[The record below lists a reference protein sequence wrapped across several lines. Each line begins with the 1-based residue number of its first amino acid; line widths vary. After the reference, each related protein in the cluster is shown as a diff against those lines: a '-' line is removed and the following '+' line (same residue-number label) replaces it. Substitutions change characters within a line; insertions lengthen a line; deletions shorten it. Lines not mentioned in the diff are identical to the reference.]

1 MKSLEYTVRFNT
13 PAFLGNAEQNA
24 QWRTPPFKA
33 LIRQWW
39 RVVCGIKDAA
49 RLREEEDRLFGAAN
63 DEGGGSQKSQL
74 RLRLDSWAS
83 GTLQGAWGRDP
94 QVFHQEVGQNGRNV
108 GAHLYLGYG
117 PLIYQQ
123 GTALKHNAAIQ
134 AGETN
139 TLRLA
144 WPGRETSLAELV
156 QLIDWFGALGGRS
169 RNGWGSLEL
178 LPLPPGEGRGEG
190 TPIAPLAASH
200 PLLGRISRPLD
211 DCLRH
216 DWPHA
221 LGQGA
226 DGRPLVWQSTQ
237 TFVTWREAMQA
248 LAKAKIGFRT
258 QPALHFQHGE
268 QQNQTRPADIPFENR
283 HLMAYPVTH
292 HAVAG
297 WAEEFGQ
304 GRLKYDRQGW
314 VVQSARLANQLR
326 FKVASNGDGRLV
338 ARIFHLP
345 CALPRDLAQS
355 LGRAA
360 PTPHQQAAIWQTV
373 HGWLDNTNQSAFQR
387 I

>member
-1 MKSLEYTVRFNT
+1 MKSLEYTIRFNT

-39 RVVCGIKDAA
+39 RVACGITDAA
-49 RLREEEDRLFGAAN
+49 RLREEEGRLFGAAN
-63 DEGGGSQKSQL
+63 DEGGGSQKSQFRIRL
-74 RLRLDSWAS
+74 GKWHMPQIGNLENAGSVCHPEVDNHRLRDCPDGKGKLVDA
-83 GTLQGAWGRDP
+83 
-94 QVFHQEVGQNGRNV
+94 GQ
-108 GAHLYLGYG
+108 YLGYG
-117 PLIYQQ
+117 PFQ
-123 GTALKHNAAIQ
+123 KPNAAIQ

-144 WPGRETSLAELV
+144 WPGKETSLAELV
-156 QLIDWFGALGGRS
+156 QLVQWFGSLGGRS
-169 RNGWGSLEL
+169 RNGWGSLEF
-178 LPLPPGEGRGEG
+178 LPLPRGEGRGEG
-190 TPIAPLAASH
+190 THIASLDANNH
-200 PLLGRISRPLD
+200 PLLRRISLPLA

-248 LAKAKIGFRT
+248 LARAKIGFRRQFT
-258 QPALHFQHGE
+258 LGAAG
-268 QQNQTRPADIPFENR
+268 PFEQR
-283 HLMAYPVTH
+283 HLLAYPVTH
-292 HAVAG
+292 HTVNAWGNQV
-297 WAEEFGQ
+297 
-304 GRLKYDRQGW
+304 
-314 VVQSARLANQLR
+314 RLANQLR
-326 FKVASNGDGRLV
+326 FKVARNADGKLV

-345 CALPRDLAQS
+345 CALPRELAHA
-355 LGRAA
+355 LGRNA
-360 PTPHQQAAIWQTV
+360 PTVQQQTAIWQTV